1 MAEDT
6 TESEEKPKLTFS
18 KYGDEARR
26 NDFELF
32 LPRPKKCEKA
42 IFDTSVITRP
52 ENAFFS
58 KFLQDT
64 LHFY

>member
-32 LPRPKKCEKA
+32 LPRPKKCEKT
-42 IFDTSVITRP
+42 IFDTS
-52 ENAFFS
+52 
-58 KFLQDT
+58 Q
-64 LHFY
+64 